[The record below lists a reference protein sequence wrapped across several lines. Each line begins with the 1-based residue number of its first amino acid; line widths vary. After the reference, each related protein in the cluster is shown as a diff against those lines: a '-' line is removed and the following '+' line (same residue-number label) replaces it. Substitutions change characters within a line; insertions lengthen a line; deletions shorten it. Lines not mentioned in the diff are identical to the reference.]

1 MSWNK
6 HEAVSY
12 ARSHALTHTG
22 HYCARAIAAAI
33 RAGGLKIEGAN
44 AKDFWRSLE
53 KAGFSK
59 VYGTPIEGDIAVIDA
74 LPGPNQYG
82 HVCIY
87 DGAGTWY
94 SDFKQRTMYP
104 GPTYRQLQPAVT
116 LYRHY
121 LYE

>member
-44 AKDFWRSLE
+44 LSP
-53 KAGFSK
+53 
-59 VYGTPIEGDIAVIDA
+59 TPASRNLIQA
-74 LPGPNQYG
+74 LL
-82 HVCIY
+82 
-87 DGAGTWY
+87 
-94 SDFKQRTMYP
+94 K
-104 GPTYRQLQPAVT
+104 
-116 LYRHY
+116 
-121 LYE
+121 

>member
-44 AKDFWRSLE
+44 LS
-53 KAGFSK
+53 
-59 VYGTPIEGDIAVIDA
+59 PISASNNLIQA
-74 LPGPNQYG
+74 LL
-82 HVCIY
+82 I
-87 DGAGTWY
+87 
-94 SDFKQRTMYP
+94 
-104 GPTYRQLQPAVT
+104 
-116 LYRHY
+116 
-121 LYE
+121 

>member
-44 AKDFWRSLE
+44 ATLILLLQGKLLVRAD
-53 KAGFSK
+53 KA
-59 VYGTPIEGDIAVIDA
+59 
-74 LPGPNQYG
+74 
-82 HVCIY
+82 
-87 DGAGTWY
+87 
-94 SDFKQRTMYP
+94 
-104 GPTYRQLQPAVT
+104 QLMQS
-116 LYRHY
+116 
-121 LYE
+121 EEQ

>member
-44 AKDFWRSLE
+44 AKDF
-53 KAGFSK
+53 G
-59 VYGTPIEGDIAVIDA
+59 
-74 LPGPNQYG
+74 N
-82 HVCIY
+82 
-87 DGAGTWY
+87 GAN
-94 SDFKQRTMYP
+94 
-104 GPTYRQLQPAVT
+104 L
-116 LYRHY
+116 LI
-121 LYE
+121 

>member
-33 RAGGLKIEGAN
+33 RAGGLNIEGAN

-53 KAGFSK
+53 KQGSQKSMA
-59 VYGTPIEGDIAVIDA
+59 P
-74 LPGPNQYG
+74 P
-82 HVCIY
+82 
-87 DGAGTWY
+87 
-94 SDFKQRTMYP
+94 
-104 GPTYRQLQPAVT
+104 
-116 LYRHY
+116 
-121 LYE
+121 

>member
-59 VYGTPIEGDIAVIDA
+59 SMAPHRGDIAVIDA

-87 DGAGTWY
+87 DGAGTRY

-121 LYE
+121 

>member
-53 KAGFSK
+53 KSRVLKSLWHPHRGG
-59 VYGTPIEGDIAVIDA
+59 YRGD
-74 LPGPNQYG
+74 
-82 HVCIY
+82 
-87 DGAGTWY
+87 
-94 SDFKQRTMYP
+94 
-104 GPTYRQLQPAVT
+104 
-116 LYRHY
+116 
-121 LYE
+121 